1 MVVPGVEDPRERK
14 GDDDDQQEEQ
24 GKRFS
29 QGVCPRPPQGLSI
42 A

>member
-1 MVVPGVEDPRERK
+1 MVVPGVQDLRERK

-29 QGVCPRPPQGLSI
+29 QGVCPLPPQGPSV